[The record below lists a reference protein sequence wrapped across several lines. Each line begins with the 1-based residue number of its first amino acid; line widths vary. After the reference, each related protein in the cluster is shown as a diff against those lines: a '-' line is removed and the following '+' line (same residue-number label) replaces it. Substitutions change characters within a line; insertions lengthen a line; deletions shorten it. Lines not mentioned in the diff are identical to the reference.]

1 MNIFSRIALQSMKK
15 SRSRTIVTVIG
26 VILSAAMITAVAAF
40 GTSLLNFL
48 LNNSIAK
55 YGDWHIEFPDVPSSF
70 VRERAGDKELSGSA
84 SFENIGYAVLDGA
97 KSPEKPYLFIAG
109 FSEDTFNT
117 LPVRLI
123 SGRMPENSKEVL
135 VPAHIAIKGGVRF
148 KVGDTLSLAVGTR
161 TDGDRNLS
169 QHDPYR
175 PGDGT
180 KDGGESLLPD
190 AVKTYTVT
198 GICERPGFEDHSAPG
213 YTLITKADASAQ
225 TGSLSFFATLKKPRK
240 VSAYAGRAAGGYP
253 FLLNDSVA

>member
-190 AVKTYTVT
+190 AV
-198 GICERPGFEDHSAPG
+198 
-213 YTLITKADASAQ
+213 
-225 TGSLSFFATLKKPRK
+225 
-240 VSAYAGRAAGGYP
+240 
-253 FLLNDSVA
+253 